1 MEYDVAPEAYLHS
14 LSALA
19 FFAKTYSLEFLG
31 KEDVKLKDAEEELG
45 VTPGDGDRKKGGDDE
60 DDDDDS
66 NNIVVK
72 CKPEV
77 CEKFAQIIHE
87 KYEKDA
93 LIKLAASV
101 RLARTRE
108 EDVLRVLKTKNKL

>member
-45 VTPGDGDRKKGGDDE
+45 VTPGDGDGKKGGTTTTTTTTTTT
-60 DDDDDS
+60 
-66 NNIVVK
+66 IVMIPSSSANRR
-72 CKPEV
+72 C
-77 CEKFAQIIHE
+77 
-87 KYEKDA
+87 
-93 LIKLAASV
+93 
-101 RLARTRE
+101 ARNSR
-108 EDVLRVLKTKNKL
+108 KSYTKSTKRMR